1 MKLIFAQGNP
11 EQKYSATRHNIG
23 FLTLDSLAEKFDAKW
38 FNKSKFNATI
48 AEAKISGE
56 KVLLVKPTTYYNE
69 TGLSVRKLV
78 DFYKLNPA
86 SDLLVIHDDL
96 ALPFSTVR
104 VRKQGSDGGN
114 NGIKSI
120 NACIGQDYIRIRIG
134 TYNDLRD
141 KMDDSNFVLSKFH
154 GKELE
159 SLKEN
164 IIPHVLNLVEQ
175 FCDGKIETTS
185 YKILE

>member
-11 EQKYSATRHNIG
+11 EPKYSATRHNIG
-23 FLTLDSLAEKFDAKW
+23 FSTLDAIADKYNAKW
-38 FNKSKFNATI
+38 LNQSKFNAMI
-48 AEAKISGE
+48 AEIKIYDE

-104 VRKQGSDGGN
+104 VRKKGSDGGN

-141 KMDDSNFVLSKFH
+141 KMDDADFVLSKF
-154 GKELE
+154 GSEE
-159 SLKEN
+159 SKNLKET
-164 IIPHVLNLVEQ
+164 IIPRVCKLVEQ
-175 FCDGKIETTS
+175 FCDGKIEINS
-185 YKILE
+185 YKI